1 MNIDYILIDKDMSK
15 RSKYVVTYASTQPEF
30 VSTSSNGEAPIYIS
44 SSTYGKESI
53 KDCIKLVGKEGHI
66 STLFP
71 TKYEYRER
79 PVYIGDIRGTNDLLI
94 MTPLANFTQCE
105 ILVFKDSKVNRWN
118 ILPKFAKGLLD
129 ELIEQSKQR

>member
-1 MNIDYILIDKDMSK
+1 MEIIYLVIDKELSK
-15 RSKYVVTYASTQPEF
+15 RSKYVVTYASAQTEF
-30 VSTSSNGEAPIYIS
+30 VSTSSTGEIPIYIS

-71 TKYEYRER
+71 TKYEYKER

-94 MTPLANFTQCE
+94 MTPILDFTQCE

-118 ILPKFAKGLLD
+118 LLPKFAKGLLD
-129 ELIEQSKQR
+129 ELIEQAKKK